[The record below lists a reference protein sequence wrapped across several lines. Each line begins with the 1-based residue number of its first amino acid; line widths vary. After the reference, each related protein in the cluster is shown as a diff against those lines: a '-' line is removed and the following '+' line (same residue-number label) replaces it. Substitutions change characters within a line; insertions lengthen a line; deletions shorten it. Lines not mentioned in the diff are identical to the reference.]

1 MTRDDLLQDVLN
13 LQGKNF
19 LLELPTGSGKSKIAL
34 NKIKQ
39 LYTKKNKTLLI
50 VVPRNVLKE
59 NWKEEIKKWWTNCP
73 LNVEYTTYVSF
84 PKYKGNWD
92 FIIYD
97 EAHHLSERCRE
108 SLCDFNVNYSIL
120 LSATINKNLKDE
132 LREVFDNISYYKK
145 DLRNVIEN
153 NILPDPKV
161 YLWPLDLNNT
171 NITELII
178 KNPKA
183 KGQSITVS
191 WEKRWNYLKI
201 KTNPVYINC
210 TEKQYHYDLCNQIEY
225 WKNKYMRSKNQI
237 YKNKWL
243 KLCNNRLVWLSNKK
257 VKYVEQLLPLL
268 KNYRTLT
275 FCNSIE
281 QTEILGK
288 YCINSK
294 NDKSIQYLE
303 DFNNGKINH
312 ITACSML
319 NEGMNLTNCQVG
331 IYANLNSS
339 DIIIKQ
345 RTGRIL
351 RHLNPI
357 VIIPYFKG
365 TRETELLDKMLKDY
379 NPDLISIIKDLSEIK
394 I

>member
-34 NKIKQ
+34 NKVKQ
-39 LYTKKNKTLLI
+39 LCTKKSKNLLI
-50 VVPRNVLKE
+50 VVPRNTLKE
-59 NWKEEIKKWWTNCP
+59 NWKEEIKKWWANCP
-73 LNVEYTTYVSF
+73 LNIEYTTYVSF
-84 PKYKGNWD
+84 PKYKGNWE

-97 EAHHLSERCRE
+97 ESHHLSERCRE
-108 SLCDFNVNYSIL
+108 SLCDFNVTYSIL
-120 LSATINKNLKDE
+120 LSATISKNFKDE
-132 LREVFDNISYYKK
+132 LREVFDGISYYKK
-145 DLRNVIEN
+145 DLRSVIEES
-153 NILPDPKV
+153 ILPDPKV
-161 YLWPLDLNNT
+161 YLWPLNLNNT
-171 NITELII
+171 NNTELII

-183 KGQSITVS
+183 KGKGINVS
-191 WEKRWNYLKI
+191 WEKRWNYLKV
-201 KTNPVYINC
+201 KTNPIYINC

-225 WKNKYMRSKNQI
+225 WKKRYMRSKSQI
-237 YKNKWL
+237 SKNKWL
-243 KLCNNRLVWLSNKK
+243 RLCNDRLVWLSNKK
-257 VKYVEQLLPLL
+257 INYIKQLIPLL
-268 KNYRTLT
+268 QEYRTLT

-303 DFNNGKINH
+303 DFNAGIINH

-319 NEGMNLTNCQVG
+319 NEGMNLTNCQIG

-339 DIIIKQ
+339 DIIIRQ

-351 RHLNPI
+351 RHPNPVI
-357 VIIPYFKG
+357 IIPYFKS
-365 TRETELLDKMLKDY
+365 TRETEILDKMLEDY
-379 NPDLISIIKDLSEIK
+379 NPNLVSVIKDLSEIK

>member
-34 NKIKQ
+34 NKVKQ
-39 LYTKKNKTLLI
+39 LCTKKSKDLLI
-50 VVPRNVLKE
+50 VVPRNALKE
-59 NWKEEIKKWWTNCP
+59 NWKEEIKKWWANCP
-73 LNVEYTTYVSF
+73 LSIEYTTYVSF

-97 EAHHLSERCRE
+97 ESHHLSERCRE
-108 SLCDFNVNYSIL
+108 SLCDFNVQYSIL
-120 LSATINKNLKDE
+120 LSATISKSFKDE

-145 DLRNVIEN
+145 DLRSVIDES
-153 NILPDPKV
+153 ILPDPKV
-161 YLWPLDLNNT
+161 YLWPLDLDNT
-171 NITELII
+171 NSTELII

-183 KGQSITVS
+183 KGKSINVS
-191 WEKRWNYLKI
+191 WEKRWNYLKV
-201 KTNPVYINC
+201 KTNPIYINC

-225 WKNKYMRSKNQI
+225 WKKRYMRSKSQI
-237 YKNKWL
+237 SKNKWL
-243 KLCNNRLVWLSNKK
+243 RLCNDRLVWLSNKK
-257 VKYVEQLLPLL
+257 IRYVKQLLPLL
-268 KNYRTLT
+268 QDYRTLT

-303 DFNNGKINH
+303 EFNAGKINH

-319 NEGMNLTNCQVG
+319 NEGMNLTNCQIG

-339 DIIIKQ
+339 DIIIRQ

-351 RHLNPI
+351 RHPNPVI
-357 VIIPYFKG
+357 IIPYFKS
-365 TRETELLDKMLKDY
+365 TREAEILDKMLEDY
-379 NPDLISIIKDLSEIK
+379 NPNLVSVIKDLSEIK

>member
-73 LNVEYTTYVSF
+73 LNIEYTTYVSF

-357 VIIPYFKG
+357 VIIPYFKN

-379 NPDLISIIKDLSEIK
+379 NPDLISIIKNLSEIK